1 MADFTLTLKDSYGR
15 TIAKTDNSGGKKVDV
30 IGTKTKTQIGGNDYT
45 RVVAKTTDETTGEE
59 EVATGYVEDEEL
71 EQWYEETVSIP
82 SNFAGLEAAMVPT
95 RLRDQLFEI
104 TEVNEGDDYVEI
116 TALHIFYRQ
125 RMNSTT
131 WEPGKTTKYSGAAAC
146 RNVMQNVLF
155 DTGFYVASDSTDQ
168 ILGDELDY
176 ARKNIVECFLN
187 PESGICAKYG
197 LSLIR
202 DNDVFYCL
210 KNVGFDRGFVVQSGK
225 NLLGVQRTESIENI
239 ITRVA
244 PLGRDAD
251 GNLVW
256 MNYEG
261 SNYVDSSHI
270 NEYASPRLEILQ
282 TDIQVGRDGVTAEN
296 IHEKLREKA
305 LARFSEDEVDIPEV
319 TMTIEFISLGDT
331 EEYQQ
336 YRDLDRVYL
345 YDIVH
350 IKDEARGYSYGAQVI
365 GVRHN
370 ILTGRLESCTIGT
383 PQPWDGV
390 RKVAVWRMPEI
401 DGSLIRQN
409 TIRAGKFME
418 GAIRSDDI
426 GDGQIK
432 ADHLSSTG
440 EGNAANAIKRLS
452 LEQLIVENTSPDGLL
467 HTRFAVTEGLIQS
480 EVTRATSAETYMGT
494 RITQNETA
502 ITAEASRATS
512 AEENLSGKFTVA
524 ADAITA
530 EVTRATSAEG
540 NLSGRLTVAADA
552 ITEEVTRATTA
563 EGNLSG
569 RLTVAADA
577 IAAEVTRATAAEGVI
592 SGNLTV
598 EAGKISQIVTAVGA
612 DGQVTAGSIV
622 LAINQSTGESEA
634 KIDAGHVYIGN
645 EKSTTV
651 ISGKLNASDVTADY
665 IKGKIASIANVIM
678 NAVAVTG
685 AIACSGRVSADTIAG
700 ATLNVGGNSCTDLIK
715 DASVSGNTLTL
726 TKLSGGTVTFS
737 KAITS
742 ASWAWSNGAPVVT
755 LSPQGQS
762 FTGDA
767 VDGVYKR
774 GDPSWASD
782 YKSVRQNLRI
792 DSDSGTT
799 IKNDYIDIDTTA
811 AYNAG
816 SSAGYAT
823 GYAAVTV
830 SAAGWVNGSNV
841 VTASNGKSVTVN
853 LPTISLTGGTSFSS
867 HKTTV
872 YASGGGSSGYVASLE
887 VDATSE
893 YNSGSSA
900 GYSSGYSTGYSAGRS
915 DGYTDG
921 YSAGKTDGYSD
932 GYSAGHSAGYAA
944 GKKAGYNEAL
954 SDAGVPNGGTVYTG
968 TWRGTLYVA
977 PSVGAQAVN
986 NCVGGASYHTLT
998 KK

>member
-15 TIAKTDNSGGKKVDV
+15 TIAKTDNSGGKKVDIV
-30 IGTKTKTQIGGNDYT
+30 GTKTKTQIGGNDYT

-125 RMNSTT
+125 RQNSTT

-155 DTGFYVASDSTDQ
+155 DTGFYVASDSTDM

-225 NLLGVQRTESIENI
+225 NLLGVQRTENIENI

-256 MNYEG
+256 MNYNG

-350 IKDEARGYSYGAQVI
+350 IKDETRGYSYGAQVI

-432 ADHLSSTG
+432 EDHLSSTG

-467 HTRFAVTEGLIQS
+467 HTRFAVTEGLIQA
-480 EVTRATSAETYMGT
+480 EVTRATSAETSMGT
-494 RITQNETA
+494 RLTQNETA
-502 ITAEASRATS
+502 ITLEA
-512 AEENLSGKFTVA
+512 
-524 ADAITA
+524 
-530 EVTRATSAEG
+530 TRATNAENSISSA
-540 NLSGRLTVAADA
+540 
-552 ITEEVTRATTA
+552 
-563 EGNLSG
+563 
-569 RLTVAADA
+569 
-577 IAAEVTRATAAEGVI
+577 
-592 SGNLTV
+592 LTV
-598 EAGKISQIVTAVGA
+598 EAGKIAMVVGTNSGGNFIKA
-612 DGQVTAGSIV
+612 AEIATSINEAGEGV
-622 LAINQSTGESEA
+622 AT
-634 KIDAGHVYIGN
+634 IDANKVYIGN

-651 ISGKLNASDVTADY
+651 INGKLDTDSLTANL
-665 IKGKIASIANVIM
+665 IQAKIATLACLNAASLSTGSIDVEGTMNSAYVETGNCICDSLNGNDADNVI
-678 NAVAVTG
+678 V
-685 AIACSGRVSADTIAG
+685 
-700 ATLNVGGNSCTDLIK
+700 

-726 TKLSGGTVTFS
+726 TKSSGGTVTFS

-792 DSDSGTT
+792 DSEGGTT

-811 AYNAG
+811 AYNSG

-915 DGYTDG
+915 DGYTAG

-932 GYSAGHSAGYAA
+932 GYSAGHSAGYSS

-954 SDAGVPNGGTVYTG
+954 SDAGIPNGGTVYTG

-986 NCVGGASYHTLT
+986 NCVSGATGHRLST
-998 KK
+998 K

>member
-1 MADFTLTLKDSYGR
+1 MPDMTLTLKDSHGR
-15 TIAKTDNSGGKKVDV
+15 VIAKTESSGGKKVDI
-30 IGTKTKTQIGGNDYT
+30 IGTKTKTQIGGNDCT

-104 TEVNEGDDYVEI
+104 TSVDEQDDYVEI

-125 RMNSTT
+125 RQNSTT

-155 DTGFYVASDSTDQ
+155 DTGFSVASDSTDL

-270 NEYASPRLEILQ
+270 SEYATPRLEILQ

-345 YDIVH
+345 YDILH
-350 IKDEARGYSYGAQVI
+350 IKDETRGYSYGAQVI

-409 TIRAGKFME
+409 TIRAGKFMT
-418 GAIRSDDI
+418 GAIKSADI
-426 GDGQIK
+426 GDGEIK

-440 EGNAANAIKRLS
+440 EGNAANAIKQLS

-480 EVTRATSAETYMGT
+480 EVTRATSAETSMGT
-494 RITQNETA
+494 RITQNEA
-502 ITAEASRATS
+502 GITAEANRATS
-512 AEENLSGKFTVA
+512 AENS
-524 ADAITA
+524 
-530 EVTRATSAEG
+530 
-540 NLSGRLTVAADA
+540 
-552 ITEEVTRATTA
+552 
-563 EGNLSG
+563 
-569 RLTVAADA
+569 
-577 IAAEVTRATAAEGVI
+577 I
-592 SGNLTV
+592 SGQLTV
-598 EAGKISQIVTAVGA
+598 EAGKVAMVVGTNSSGNFIKA
-612 DGQVTAGSIV
+612 AEIATSINEAGEGV
-622 LAINQSTGESEA
+622 AT
-634 KIDAGHVYIGN
+634 IDADKVYIGN
-645 EKSTTV
+645 QKSTTV
-651 ISGKLNASDVTADY
+651 INGKLNVSDLTGHLVATKLAD
-665 IKGKIASIANVIM
+665 
-678 NAVAVTG
+678 VAIVYAQTLDATTVDVG
-685 AIACSGRVSADTIAG
+685 TVNADTVYEGDIRLG
-700 ATLNVGGNSCTDLIK
+700 TCFK
-715 DASVSGNTLTL
+715 DVSVSTSGNNVTLTFERA
-726 TKLSGGTVTFS
+726 TGQSKEITFS

-782 YKSVRQNLRI
+782 YKSVRQNVRI
-792 DSDSGTT
+792 DSEGGTT

-811 AYNAG
+811 AYNSG
-816 SSAGYAT
+816 NSAGYAT

-841 VTASNGKSVTVN
+841 VTASNGESVTVN

-900 GYSSGYSTGYSAGRS
+900 GYSSGYSNGYSAGRS
-915 DGYTDG
+915 DGYTAG

-932 GYSAGHSAGYAA
+932 GYSAGHSAGYSSGKTA
-944 GKKAGYNEAL
+944 GWNECVDWCEDNRWYPSYTTYWNAPSGGTAL
-954 SDAGVPNGGTVYTG
+954 SGYWLRSSIYFTVSTVP
-968 TWRGTLYVA
+968 
-977 PSVGAQAVN
+977 S
-986 NCVGGASYHTLT
+986 

>member
-15 TIAKTDNSGGKKVDV
+15 TIAKTDNSGGKKVDIV
-30 IGTKTKTQIGGNDYT
+30 GTKTKTQIGGNDYT
-45 RVVAKTTDETTGEE
+45 RVVAKTTDEETGEE

-125 RMNSTT
+125 RQNSTT

-155 DTGFYVASDSTDQ
+155 DTGFYVASDSTSL

-350 IKDEARGYSYGAQVI
+350 IKDETRGYSYGAQVI

-426 GDGQIK
+426 ADAAVK
-432 ADHLSSTG
+432 ADHISSTG
-440 EGNAANAIKRLS
+440 TGNAADAIKRLS
-452 LEQLIVENTSPDGLL
+452 LEQLIVENTSEDGLL
-467 HTRFAVTEGLIQS
+467 HTRFAVTEGLIQA
-480 EVTRATSAETYMGT
+480 EVTRATSAETSMGT
-494 RITQNETA
+494 RLTQNETA
-502 ITAEASRATS
+502 ITLEA
-512 AEENLSGKFTVA
+512 
-524 ADAITA
+524 
-530 EVTRATSAEG
+530 TRATSAE
-540 NLSGRLTVAADA
+540 S
-552 ITEEVTRATTA
+552 
-563 EGNLSG
+563 S
-569 RLTVAADA
+569 
-577 IAAEVTRATAAEGVI
+577 I
-592 SGNLTV
+592 SSALTV
-598 EAGKISQIVTAVGA
+598 EAGKISMVVGTNSGGNFIKA
-612 DGQVTAGSIV
+612 AEIATSINEAGEGI
-622 LAINQSTGESEA
+622 AT
-634 KIDAGHVYIGN
+634 IDADKVYIGN

-651 ISGKLNASDVTADY
+651 INGKLNANDLA
-665 IKGKIASIANVIM
+665 ARIANISTV
-678 NAVAVTG
+678 NVLGLTSQGGVVA
-685 AIACSGRVSADTIAG
+685 AG
-700 ATLNVGGNSCTDLIK
+700 ALAGASLAVGGSGSYGISGSGMGAFSSVKIGSNSFTDCIVS
-715 DASVSGNTLTL
+715 ASVSGNTLTL
-726 TKLSGGTVTFS
+726 TKLSGDDVTFS
-737 KAITS
+737 KAIAS

-782 YKSVRQNLRI
+782 YKSVRQNVRI
-792 DSDSGTT
+792 DSEGGTT

-811 AYNAG
+811 AYN
-816 SSAGYAT
+816 
-823 GYAAVTV
+823 
-830 SAAGWVNGSNV
+830 
-841 VTASNGKSVTVN
+841 
-853 LPTISLTGGTSFSS
+853 
-867 HKTTV
+867 
-872 YASGGGSSGYVASLE
+872 
-887 VDATSE
+887 
-893 YNSGSSA
+893 SGSSA
-900 GYSSGYSTGYSAGRS
+900 GYSSGRASVTVGVSISYSSAFHVYVANALGS
-915 DGYTDG
+915 NGATDSETSGHEAYDDGY
-921 YSAGKTDGYSD
+921 
-932 GYSAGHSAGYAA
+932 
-944 GKKAGYNEAL
+944 KAGYNAAL
-954 SDAGVPNGGTVYTG
+954 SDAGIPNGGTVYTG
-968 TWRGTLYVA
+968 TWRGSLWDA
-977 PSVGAQAVN
+977 PHQSANRVN
-986 NCVGGASYHTLT
+986 NCVSGATGHQLS
-998 KK
+998 KQ

>member
-15 TIAKTDNSGGKKVDV
+15 TIAKTDDSGGKKVDI

-125 RMNSTT
+125 RQNSTT

-155 DTGFYVASDSTDQ
+155 DTGFYVASDSTDM

-350 IKDEARGYSYGAQVI
+350 IKDETRGYSYGAQVI

-409 TIRAGKFME
+409 TIRAGKFMT
-418 GAIRSDDI
+418 GAIKSADI
-426 GDGQIK
+426 GDGEIK

-440 EGNAANAIKRLS
+440 TGNAADAIKRLS

-480 EVTRATSAETYMGT
+480 EVTRATSAETSMGT
-494 RITQNETA
+494 RITQNENA
-502 ITAEASRATS
+502 ITLEANRATS
-512 AEENLSGKFTVA
+512 AENS
-524 ADAITA
+524 IS
-530 EVTRATSAEG
+530 SA
-540 NLSGRLTVAADA
+540 
-552 ITEEVTRATTA
+552 
-563 EGNLSG
+563 
-569 RLTVAADA
+569 
-577 IAAEVTRATAAEGVI
+577 
-592 SGNLTV
+592 LTV
-598 EAGKISQIVTAVGA
+598 EAGKISMVVGTNSSGNFIKA
-612 DGQVTAGSIV
+612 AEIATSINEAGEGV
-622 LAINQSTGESEA
+622 AT
-634 KIDAGHVYIGN
+634 IDADKVYIGN

-651 ISGKLNASDVTADY
+651 INGKLDADSLTANL
-665 IKGKIASIANVIM
+665 IQSKIADLSLLSAN
-678 NAVAVTG
+678 ALSVAG
-685 AIACSGRVSADTIAG
+685 GINGSGTLTVAG
-700 ATLNVGGNSCTDLIK
+700 LATLNGSLRLGSGNSFSSCIVSAEKRDNGNTLRLTDSSGNVTDFSKATSVGGNWSGVTFNFSATQNGVTVASGSTSVALDLYGSANIIGCNVK
-715 DASVSGNTLTL
+715 NGNTTL
-726 TKLSGGTVTFS
+726 DS
-737 KAITS
+737 K
-742 ASWAWSNGAPVVT
+742 GAELVENV
-755 LSPQGQS
+755 S
-762 FTGDA
+762 DKK
-767 VDGVYKR
+767 VYC
-774 GDPSWASD
+774 
-782 YKSVRQNLRI
+782 N
-792 DSDSGTT
+792 
-799 IKNDYIDIDTTA
+799 
-811 AYNAG
+811 
-816 SSAGYAT
+816 
-823 GYAAVTV
+823 
-830 SAAGWVNGSNV
+830 
-841 VTASNGKSVTVN
+841 
-853 LPTISLTGGTSFSS
+853 LTGGSGSTIAQISTSDTFNAGVAAGIPTGVTLGS
-867 HKTTV
+867 KVTGTV
-872 YASGGGSSGYVASLE
+872 YNVSIARGSYSAVGKTIDLASAYTDARAGYYTKAQY
-887 VDATSE
+887 DANYTAG
-893 YNSGSSA
+893 YNAGSSA
-900 GYSSGYSTGYSAGRS
+900 GYSSGYSAGYDAGKEA
-915 DGYTDG
+915 GYTSG
-921 YSAGKTDGYSD
+921 N
-932 GYSAGHSAGYAA
+932 AA
-944 GKKAGYNEAL
+944 GKKTGYNEAL

-968 TWRGTLYVA
+968 TWRGRLWDA
-977 PSVGAQAVN
+977 PHQNARPVD
-986 NCVGGASYHTLT
+986 NCLAGASYHTLT

>member
-1 MADFTLTLKDSYGR
+1 MPDMTLTLKDSYGR
-15 TIAKTDNSGGKKVDV
+15 VIAKTESSGGKKVDI
-30 IGTKTKTQIGGNDYT
+30 IGTKTKTQIGGKDSS
-45 RVVAKTTDETTGEE
+45 RVVAKTIDEATGEE

-104 TEVNEGDDYVEI
+104 SDVVEGDDYVEI

-125 RMNSTT
+125 RQNSTT

-155 DTGFYVASDSTDQ
+155 DTGFSVASDSTDL

-256 MNYEG
+256 MNYNG

-270 NEYASPRLEILQ
+270 CEYASPRLEILQ

-345 YDIVH
+345 YDILH
-350 IKDEARGYSYGAQVI
+350 INDETRGYSYGAQVI

-370 ILTGRLESCTIGT
+370 ILTGRLERCTIGT

-426 GDGQIK
+426 ADAAVK
-432 ADHLSSTG
+432 ADHISSTG
-440 EGNAANAIKRLS
+440 TGNAADAIKRLS
-452 LEQLIVENTSPDGLL
+452 LEQLIVENTSEDGLL
-467 HTRFAVTEGLIQS
+467 HTRFAVTEGLIQA
-480 EVTRATSAETYMGT
+480 EVTRATSAETSMGT
-494 RITQNETA
+494 RLTQNETA
-502 ITAEASRATS
+502 ITAEA
-512 AEENLSGKFTVA
+512 
-524 ADAITA
+524 
-530 EVTRATSAEG
+530 TRATSAE
-540 NLSGRLTVAADA
+540 S
-552 ITEEVTRATTA
+552 
-563 EGNLSG
+563 S
-569 RLTVAADA
+569 
-577 IAAEVTRATAAEGVI
+577 I
-592 SGNLTV
+592 SGQLTV
-598 EAGKISQIVTAVGA
+598 EAGKVAMVVGTNSSGNFIKA
-612 DGQVTAGSIV
+612 AEIATSINEAGEGV
-622 LAINQSTGESEA
+622 AT
-634 KIDAGHVYIGN
+634 IDADKVYIGN

-651 ISGKLNASDVTADY
+651 ISGKLNVSDLTGHLVATKLAD
-665 IKGKIASIANVIM
+665 
-678 NAVAVTG
+678 VAIVYAQTLDATTVDVG
-685 AIACSGRVSADTIAG
+685 TVNADTVYEGDIRLG
-700 ATLNVGGNSCTDLIK
+700 TCFK
-715 DASVSGNTLTL
+715 DVSVSTSGNNVTLTFERA
-726 TKLSGGTVTFS
+726 TGQSKEITFS
-737 KAITS
+737 KAIAS

-782 YKSVRQNLRI
+782 YKSVRQNVRI
-792 DSDSGTT
+792 DSEGGTT

-811 AYNAG
+811 AYN
-816 SSAGYAT
+816 
-823 GYAAVTV
+823 
-830 SAAGWVNGSNV
+830 
-841 VTASNGKSVTVN
+841 
-853 LPTISLTGGTSFSS
+853 
-867 HKTTV
+867 
-872 YASGGGSSGYVASLE
+872 
-887 VDATSE
+887 
-893 YNSGSSA
+893 SGSSA
-900 GYSSGYSTGYSAGRS
+900 GYSSGRASVTVGVSISYSSAFHVYVANALGSNGATDSETSGREAYD
-915 DGYTDG
+915 DGY
-921 YSAGKTDGYSD
+921 
-932 GYSAGHSAGYAA
+932 
-944 GKKAGYNEAL
+944 KAGYNAAL

-968 TWRGTLYVA
+968 TWRGRLWDA
-977 PSVGAQAVN
+977 PHQSANPVD
-986 NCVGGASYHTLT
+986 NCLAGASYHTLT

>member
-15 TIAKTDNSGGKKVDV
+15 TIAKTDDSGGKKVDI
-30 IGTKTKTQIGGNDYT
+30 IGTKTKTAIGGKDCT

-71 EQWYEETVSIP
+71 EEWYEETVSIP
-82 SNFAGLEAAMVPT
+82 ANFAGLEAAMVPT

-104 TEVNEGDDYVEI
+104 SEVVEGDDYVEI

-125 RMNSTT
+125 RQNSTT

-155 DTGFYVASDSTDQ
+155 DTGFYVGSDSTDQ

-187 PESGICAKYG
+187 PESGICAKYK

-225 NLLGVQRTESIENI
+225 NMLGVQRTENIENI

-270 NEYASPRLEILQ
+270 GEYASPRLEILQ

-296 IHEKLREKA
+296 IHEKLRQKA

-345 YDIVH
+345 YDILH
-350 IKDEARGYSYGAQVI
+350 IKDETRGYSYGAQVI

-390 RKVAVWRMPEI
+390 RKVAVWRIPEI
-401 DGSLIRQN
+401 DGGLIRQN
-409 TIRAGKFME
+409 SIRAGKFME
-418 GAIRSDDI
+418 GAIKEDDI
-426 GDGQIK
+426 AAG
-432 ADHLSSTG
+432 AVSG
-440 EGNAANAIKRLS
+440 EKFNTDAQSAIRSLS
-452 LEQLIVENTSPDGLL
+452 LEQLRVESDDGIIHTLFEVTKGQIHSEIEDRSSQLRSQITQTASQIRTELENTASGIYSSI
-467 HTRFAVTEGLIQS
+467 TQEASQIRS
-480 EVTRATSAETYMGT
+480 EVHNATSSLYSA
-494 RITQNETA
+494 ITQTESQIRSEVANTA
-502 ITAEASRATS
+502 SGLYSKITQEASQIRSEVSNAVSGLSSSITQTASQIRSEVNNAASGLHSEILQEASQIRLYVKS
-512 AEENLSGKFTVA
+512 ADHA
-524 ADAITA
+524 AEI
-530 EVTRATSAEG
+530 VTR
-540 NLSGRLTVAADA
+540 
-552 ITEEVTRATTA
+552 
-563 EGNLSG
+563 
-569 RLTVAADA
+569 
-577 IAAEVTRATAAEGVI
+577 
-592 SGNLTV
+592 
-598 EAGKISQIVTAVGA
+598 
-612 DGQVTAGSIV
+612 
-622 LAINQSTGESEA
+622 INQSTGEGEIKLNA
-634 KIDAGHVYIGN
+634 DKVYIGN

-665 IKGKIASIANVIM
+665 IKGKIASIANIIM

-685 AIACSGRVSADTIAG
+685 ALACSGRVSADTIAG

-737 KAITS
+737 KATTLS
-742 ASWAWSNGAPVVT
+742 GAWSGSDFTVT
-755 LSPQGQS
+755 ASPQG
-762 FTGDA
+762 
-767 VDGVYKR
+767 
-774 GDPSWASD
+774 
-782 YKSVRQNLRI
+782 
-792 DSDSGTT
+792 TT
-799 IKNDYIDIDTTA
+799 ITESFSTDKG
-811 AYNAG
+811 AG
-816 SSAGYAT
+816 EGSG
-823 GYAAVTV
+823 GGLVT
-830 SAAGWVNGSNV
+830 
-841 VTASNGKSVTVN
+841 
-853 LPTISLTGGTSFSS
+853 LDSFSS
-867 HKTTV
+867 HKA
-872 YASGGGSSGYVASLE
+872 YAIIKAQRLGSGNGILYRIVA
-887 VDATSE
+887 DATSE
-893 YNSGSSA
+893 YNSGS
-900 GYSSGYSTGYSAGRS
+900 T
-915 DGYTDG
+915 
-921 YSAGKTDGYSD
+921 
-932 GYSAGHSAGYAA
+932 
-944 GKKAGYNEAL
+944 AGYNSAHLTGSWSGNTYTANKINSGSANSVSTTVTAGIYYTAATHKYTAQAVADGNTIDSDTGGTEAYDAGYNAGYNAAL
-954 SDAGVPNGGTVYTG
+954 SDAGVPDGGTVYTAAG
-968 TWRGTLYVA
+968 YKYIMWDA
-977 PSVGAQAVN
+977 PVSGANQYYNCCYSVSSHA
-986 NCVGGASYHTLT
+986 LT
-998 KK
+998 KKT

>member
-15 TIAKTDNSGGKKVDV
+15 TIAKTDNSGGKKVNI
-30 IGTKTKTQIGGNDYT
+30 IGTKTQKQIGGNDCT

-59 EVATGYVEDEEL
+59 EIATGYVEDEEL
-71 EQWYEETVSIP
+71 EEWYEETVSIP
-82 SNFAGLEAAMVPT
+82 ANFAGLEAAMVPT

-155 DTGFYVASDSTDQ
+155 DTGFYVASDSTSL

-305 LARFSEDEVDIPEV
+305 QARFSEDEVDIPEV

-350 IKDEARGYSYGAQVI
+350 IKDETRGYSYGAQVI

-426 GDGQIK
+426 GDGEIK

-440 EGNAANAIKRLS
+440 DGNAANAIKQLS

-467 HTRFAVTEGLIQS
+467 HTRFAVTEGLIQA
-480 EVTRATSAETYMGT
+480 EVTRATSAETSMGT
-494 RITQNETA
+494 RLTQNETA
-502 ITAEASRATS
+502 ITLEANRATS
-512 AEENLSGKFTVA
+512 AENS
-524 ADAITA
+524 
-530 EVTRATSAEG
+530 
-540 NLSGRLTVAADA
+540 
-552 ITEEVTRATTA
+552 
-563 EGNLSG
+563 
-569 RLTVAADA
+569 
-577 IAAEVTRATAAEGVI
+577 I
-592 SGNLTV
+592 SGALTV
-598 EAGKISQIVTAVGA
+598 EAGKVAMVVGTNSSGNFIKA
-612 DGQVTAGSIV
+612 AEIATSINEAGEGV
-622 LAINQSTGESEA
+622 AT
-634 KIDAGHVYIGN
+634 IDADKVYIGN

-651 ISGKLNASDVTADY
+651 INGKLNVSDLTGHLVATKLADVAIVY
-665 IKGKIASIANVIM
+665 AQTLDATTVDVGTVNADTVYEGSIRLG
-678 NAVAVTG
+678 T
-685 AIACSGRVSADTIAG
+685 CFKDVSAST
-700 ATLNVGGNSCTDLIK
+700 
-715 DASVSGNTLTL
+715 SGNNVTLTFERATGQ
-726 TKLSGGTVTFS
+726 TKEITFS
-737 KAITS
+737 KAIAS

-774 GDPSWASD
+774 GDPTWASD
-782 YKSVRQNLRI
+782 YKSVRQNVRI
-792 DSDSGTT
+792 DSEGGTT
-799 IKNDYIDIDTTA
+799 IKNDYVDLNTTP

-816 SSAGYAT
+816 SSAGYAS
-823 GYAAVTV
+823 GRA
-830 SAAGWVNGSNV
+830 
-841 VTASNGKSVTVN
+841 SVTVGVS
-853 LPTISLTGGTSFSS
+853 ISYSS
-867 HKTTV
+867 AFHV
-872 YASGGGSSGYVASLE
+872 YVANALGSNG
-887 VDATSE
+887 ATDSE
-893 YNSGSSA
+893 TSGHEA
-900 GYSSGYSTGYSAGRS
+900 YD
-915 DGYTDG
+915 DGY
-921 YSAGKTDGYSD
+921 
-932 GYSAGHSAGYAA
+932 
-944 GKKAGYNEAL
+944 KAGYNAAL

-968 TWRGTLYVA
+968 TWYGTLYVA
-977 PSVGAQAVN
+977 PTGGAQAVR
-986 NCVGGASYHTLT
+986 NCVGGASSHQLS
-998 KK
+998 KQ